1 MKNKNRLTLLIILA
15 IYLAFTSFNGEPR
28 FAIANAN
35 SASDEQESE
44 DSNLQAT
51 YRYAF
56 PLFGNGLKPVDSV
69 GPIGGTFTAIL
80 TDPNNANIVI
90 GGHFEAG
97 IFMSY
102 DQGRTWY
109 PRSNGLT
116 NKQIQSLAIHP
127 RHSDILYA
135 GTYGSGVFL
144 SRDQGKNWIPWS
156 GGLLNN
162 HIVYDIEIDP
172 TNPSNVYT
180 ASRVRGSLVGYISR
194 STDAGKTWHIVYR
207 GDWFDKPDYFYN
219 IEVHPGGINTVYFSA
234 HEHGFFRSV
243 DNGLTFSPINNGVSD
258 LSARGMAIHKA
269 NQDLVLGAVWKGSGV
284 FKSTNRGTS
293 WVQSRNGLPDNVKIS
308 KIKEAPHLSLPNR
321 FFVSTFAHGLYISEN
336 AGTNWS
342 NRGLMGSQVNDIAIS
357 YFNPDTWY
365 LATQYQGIFKT
376 SNGGGDW
383 AKIMAN
389 LHLYSVTGM
398 QVLAYDP
405 SAMYV
410 AIHGLGV
417 YRYVPENEDWQA
429 INDGLDEFTV
439 NGMYSD
445 GKALWATTEN
455 ALWTLR
461 SGEWKK
467 VELPQIAF
475 SENEALQVWETE
487 RLGEPFVESDER
499 LKENFEEPKAEL
511 SGLVQVKVTAMA
523 FDDDDEQMLIGS
535 TYGVWLHKKDGWSY
549 LGLKGKLVFAIESV
563 PLEKALWVSACESAL
578 DCSVWHYQEGI
589 WVEKSAGL
597 ANARV
602 NGFLQTKSQ
611 LFAAAEDGLYTWDV
625 EDESWVLVQA
635 VHGGVFAIYQK
646 PNSSQII
653 LTGTKG
659 KLIISLDS
667 GETWQELATDK
678 DWTYQFLAFSPGNDG
693 NLLLGSL
700 ESGLFLMSMDQ

>member
-1 MKNKNRLTLLIILA
+1 MKNKQRLTLLIVLA
-15 IYLAFTSFNGEPR
+15 ICLAFIPLNGESR
-28 FAIANAN
+28 IAIANVN
-35 SASDEQESE
+35 SATKEQETE
-44 DSNLQAT
+44 ESNQQAT
-51 YRYAF
+51 YRYAYPIF
-56 PLFGNGLKPVDSV
+56 CNGLKPADSI
-69 GPIGGTFTAIL
+69 GPIGGTFTAVL
-80 TDPNNANIVI
+80 TDPNNANIVL

-97 IFMSY
+97 IFISFN
-102 DQGRTWY
+102 QGKTWY

-127 RHSDILYA
+127 RHSNILYA

-156 GGLLNN
+156 GGVLNN

-180 ASRVRGSLVGYISR
+180 ASRVGGSLVGYISR
-194 STDAGKTWHIVYR
+194 STDAGKTWQVVYR

-219 IEVHPGGINTVYFSA
+219 IEVHPAGINTVYFSA

-243 DNGLTFSPINNGVSD
+243 DNGITFSPINNGVSD
-258 LSARGMAIHKA
+258 LSARGIAIHKA

-293 WVQSRNGLPDNVKIS
+293 WVQSRNGLPDAVRIS
-308 KIKEAPHLSLPNR
+308 KIKEAPALNFPNR
-321 FFVSTFAHGLYISEN
+321 FFVSTFGHGIYISEN

-357 YFNPDTWY
+357 YFNPETWY

-376 SNGGGDW
+376 SNGGGNW
-383 AKIMAN
+383 AKIMAD

-417 YRYVPENEDWQA
+417 YRYLPESEDWQA
-429 INDGLDEFTV
+429 INAGLDEFTV
-439 NGMYSD
+439 KAMYSD

-467 VELPQIAF
+467 VELPQIKF
-475 SENEALQVWETE
+475 SENEAFQVWEAE
-487 RLGEPFVESDER
+487 RLGEPFVESVER
-499 LKENFEEPKAEL
+499 LKESFEEPKAEL
-511 SGLVQVKVTAMA
+511 TGLAAVKVTAMT
-523 FDDDDEQMLIGS
+523 FDEEQMFIGS
-535 TYGVWLHKKDGWSY
+535 SHGVWEKQADGWSY
-549 LGLKGKLVFAIESV
+549 LGLNDKLVFAIESV
-563 PLEKALWVSACESAL
+563 PSEKALWVSACESAVK
-578 DCSVWHYQEGI
+578 CSVWHYQEGV

-597 ANARV
+597 ENARV
-602 NGFLQTKSQ
+602 NGFLQTNSR
-611 LFAAAEDGLYTWDV
+611 LYAAAEDGIYSWNP
-625 EDESWVLVQA
+625 EKERWVLVQA
-635 VHGGVFAIYQK
+635 VQGGILAIYQK

-659 KLIISLDS
+659 KLITSLDS
-667 GETWQELATDK
+667 GETWQELATDM
-678 DWTYQFLAFSPGNDG
+678 DWTYQFLAFSPGEDG
-693 NLLLGSL
+693 KLLLGSL